1 MAEIRP
7 FRAVLYDPTRV
18 SMADVVSPPYD
29 VISEE
34 LRERLYKRSIYNI
47 LHIDYGMESSEDDEV
62 NNRYIRAGRFINEW
76 LGAGILK
83 IYERPAFY
91 GYEIDY
97 IVDGEHKRLKGII
110 CLLKLEDFG
119 RGNVHPHEAT
129 HSKPKIDRF
138 LLMKECRGN
147 ISPIFCLYKSYEK
160 RTSGLLEGLRLCE
173 PYISFNDFD
182 GMHHRLW
189 MISKEEDIRD
199 IMDELSDKPVYI
211 ADGHHRYEVAL
222 DYRNEMLKSD
232 PSASIFAPFN
242 YVMVFLANI
251 ADEGITILPTH
262 RLVRRMPEN
271 WKNLL
276 SGYFDIIPFRSSGNE
291 LIMSIRGRTHTIG
304 LRLRNEN
311 YILRYKG
318 RDLSDIHPALRYLD
332 VTILH
337 RLIFEKLLRIDDVH
351 YEMDIEKISN
361 VIDSGEFESAFIL
374 NPTKLEEV
382 ETVALSSLRMPPKST
397 YFYPKLKT
405 GITIN
410 LFDYSFDSRDGY
422 RTTPEF

>member
-1 MAEIRP
+1 
-7 FRAVLYDPTRV
+7 
-18 SMADVVSPPYD
+18 
-29 VISEE
+29 
-34 LRERLYKRSIYNI
+34 
-47 LHIDYGMESSEDDEV
+47 MESSEDNER
-62 NNRYIRAGRFINEW
+62 NNKYIRAARVINDW
-76 LGAGILK
+76 LGAGVLK
-83 IYERPAFY
+83 IYEIPAFY

-110 CLLKLEDFG
+110 CLLRLEDFG

-138 LLMKECRGN
+138 MLMKECRGN
-147 ISPIFCLYKSYEK
+147 ISPIFCLYKSHEK
-160 RTSGLLEGLRLCE
+160 RISGLFEELCLHE
-173 PYISFNDFD
+173 PYFSFDDFD

-189 MISKEEDIRD
+189 IISKKEDIRS
-199 IMDELSDKPVYI
+199 IIYELSDKPVYI

-222 DYRNEMLKSD
+222 DYKNEMTRMNPNCNGSE
-232 PSASIFAPFN
+232 PFN

-262 RLVRRMPEN
+262 RLVKRMPWN

-276 SGYFDIIPFRSSGNE
+276 SEYFDIISFQSSANE
-291 LIMSIRGRTHTIG
+291 LVRSIRGRTHTIG
-304 LRLRNEN
+304 LCLRNEN

-318 RDLSDIHPALRYLD
+318 RDLSDVYPALRYLD

-337 RLIFEKLLRIDDVH
+337 RLIFEKLLRIDNVH
-351 YEMDIEKISN
+351 YEMDIEKISS
-361 VIDSGEFESAFIL
+361 VIGSGEFESAFIL

-410 LFDYSFDSRDGY
+410 LFDYSFDSRSGSGAA
-422 RTTPEF
+422 FAF